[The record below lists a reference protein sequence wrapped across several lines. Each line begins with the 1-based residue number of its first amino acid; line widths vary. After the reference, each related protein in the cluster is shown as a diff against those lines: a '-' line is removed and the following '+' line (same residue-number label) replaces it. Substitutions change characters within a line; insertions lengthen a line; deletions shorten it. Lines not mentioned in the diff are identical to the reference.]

1 MAAENGFKINGEIY
15 EVPTLDSLDLDER
28 YILYDY
34 TTLAAEDF
42 AAEEGESE
50 DETIARVTPLF
61 KHPGWWPALQ
71 HIAYRRKHKDEMSDT
86 RMKKLILA
94 ANSDLGASAEILSTL
109 GEPPKDGEGEDPPS
123 TSELDESSPPN
134 SDGSSES
141 LAAIRQPVRKD
152 RSSSSRLLRRPVAN
166 SLCCPPSEFGQL
178 KPIDLLDGLDI
189 FEARFGAPDG

>member
-15 EVPTLDSLDLDER
+15 EVPTLDSLNLDER

-50 DETIARVTPLF
+50 DETIARVTPLL

-141 LAAIRQPVRKD
+141 SGSDSATSSEGQVVQLATTTTPESPTPSAAPQA
-152 RSSSSRLLRRPVAN
+152 SSAS
-166 SLCCPPSEFGQL
+166 
-178 KPIDLLDGLDI
+178 
-189 FEARFGAPDG
+189 